1 MSKSRNLFPQE
12 PRPKKTSSGCL
23 VSMLIGYL
31 FFVSPYCFILLLGV
45 SSGKLSSGQIEG
57 VVVSVI
63 MLPLPVVYLV
73 YRLIKGLR
81 SEPST
86 DHRLIKGLRSEP
98 STDQRYSTSGGR
110 NGNNR
115 PGGDRGRYVV
125 IFGHARVT
133 NTFILRHGLMA
144 AGCDVISGN
153 LVRSARVRILRKNA
167 KIFEGNI
174 ESLRCNKI
182 DVSEVASA
190 NGDALV

>member
-1 MSKSRNLFPQE
+1 MSKSRNLSPQE
-12 PRPKKTSSGCL
+12 PRPKKPSSSCL

-86 DHRLIKGLRSEP
+86 DQRYSQRRWDPGYHTKGLRSEP
-98 STDQRYSTSGGR
+98 STDQRYRT
-110 NGNNR
+110 
-115 PGGDRGRYVV
+115 
-125 IFGHARVT
+125 
-133 NTFILRHGLMA
+133 
-144 AGCDVISGN
+144 
-153 LVRSARVRILRKNA
+153 
-167 KIFEGNI
+167 
-174 ESLRCNKI
+174 
-182 DVSEVASA
+182 
-190 NGDALV
+190 